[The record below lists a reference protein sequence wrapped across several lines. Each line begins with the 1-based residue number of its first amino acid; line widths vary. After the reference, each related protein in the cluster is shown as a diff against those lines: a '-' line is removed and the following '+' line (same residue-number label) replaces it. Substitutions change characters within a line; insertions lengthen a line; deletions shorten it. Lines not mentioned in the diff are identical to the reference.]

1 MSIRE
6 LFRSSSLAVH
16 CIATKARGPLAI
28 KLAAVAAR
36 AVRVHQVEAARRQA
50 PLRGV
55 AALYQRR
62 HRYPPQAGRAV
73 APRQSPAR
81 VVVQDRAAVV
91 PVRQVVP

>member
-6 LFRSSSLAVH
+6 LFRFAFQMGRSLG
-16 CIATKARGPLAI
+16 TKVRGPLAI
-28 KLAAVAAR
+28 KLAVVAAK

-73 APRQSPAR
+73 APRQSSAR
-81 VVVQDRAAVV
+81 VVVPDRAAVV
-91 PVRQVVP
+91 PAPQVVP